1 MAFVMVNKDLG
12 GRFTRWIR
20 AAWMPTILGL
30 LLIYGAGLHYL
41 VLGLPGVGYDKHIEV
56 IPVGWRDL
64 SAHILETADA
74 YREKTGIEP
83 LIVGM
88 DRYAIASELSF
99 YGGAHMATGL
109 QTANSHLF
117 GGMGLMYGQWLPPKS
132 QDGRNLLLVA
142 FSPGELDDK
151 FIRAR
156 VESLGPIEDDALTR
170 DGVLIRHYYHRM
182 AFNYRAR
189 DDDYDL
195 K

>member
-1 MAFVMVNKDLG
+1 MMNKDLG
-12 GRFTRWIR
+12 GRFTRWVR
-20 AAWMPTILGL
+20 AAWMPTILVM

-41 VLGLPGVGYDKHIEV
+41 VLGIPGVGYDKHIEV

-64 SAHILETADA
+64 SAHVLETADA
-74 YREKTGIEP
+74 NRAESGTEP

-99 YGGAHMATGL
+99 YGGARMPSGL

-151 FIRAR
+151 FIHAR
-156 VESLGPIEDDALTR
+156 VESLGPIEDDVLMR

-182 AFNYRAR
+182 AFNYRSR
-189 DDDYDL
+189 VDDYDL
-195 K
+195 KGQP